1 MKVTVIKKCWLKIK
15 LFNNFIL
22 IFFLW
27 KSMGARLEKYIIWQ
41 TIYFSHLA
49 NTGFRMFQLF
59 SCLQKKKDMCLK
71 MILIFQIKFW
81 LLIFVVYLVHSL
93 LISSLKMC
101 NRQNYTES
109 NGHFKVLKFK
119 QLYKQESF
127 IYHPSRCL
135 PMSPYLFQKQ
145 YFLPIIETLS
155 PLMISTSKLR
165 TRTI

>member
-1 MKVTVIKKCWLKIK
+1 MEVHGCQVRKIYYLTAARQYIFYTWLIRASVC
-15 LFNNFIL
+15 FN
-22 IFFLW
+22 
-27 KSMGARLEKYIIWQ
+27 
-41 TIYFSHLA
+41 YFHV
-49 NTGFRMFQLF
+49 F
-59 SCLQKKKDMCLK
+59 KKKKNMCLK
-71 MILIFQIKFW
+71 MILIFQINFW

-155 PLMISTSKLR
+155 PLMIFTSKLR

>member
-1 MKVTVIKKCWLKIK
+1 MEVHGCQVRKIYYLTAARQYIFHTWLIRASVC
-15 LFNNFIL
+15 FN
-22 IFFLW
+22 
-27 KSMGARLEKYIIWQ
+27 
-41 TIYFSHLA
+41 YFHV
-49 NTGFRMFQLF
+49 FK
-59 SCLQKKKDMCLK
+59 KKKDMCLK
-71 MILIFQIKFW
+71 MILH
-81 LLIFVVYLVHSL
+81 LVHSL